1 MECFAE
7 SRPTAHL
14 KLDATRQRC
23 THTRQ
28 TIPDAAGLDAVG
40 MAPLTRIRHVRAGA
54 LHSVEEFP
62 GVRSIE
68 VPDDYRLQE
77 RRFKITQVHS
87 MASAGLGFERLP
99 VGNDAADLAAHVSQR
114 SIAPDVAFRVL
125 GVALDRHR
133 PERIVGPYSA
143 RAPAQRAVAAGGL
156 VGRSRQHKTH
166 RSAVAGALQRW
177 CWTFVIHWDVPL
189 VVVPPSIEV
198 TGAARSGICVRLTG
212 WLAATLHLDELGAKY
227 RNANGSSQHEHEC
240 RA

>member
-1 MECFAE
+1 MSFVLELRQQSSIRPPSQPPGRRPSRDRRNTISAWVSGYPPTNERRGSGNPMECFAE

-133 PERIVGPYSA
+133 PERIVGPYPPVRRHNEQLQLVALSGA
-143 RAPAQRAVAAGGL
+143 VGNTRRTAPQWQEPCSDG
-156 VGRSRQHKTH
+156 VGRS
-166 RSAVAGALQRW
+166 
-177 CWTFVIHWDVPL
+177 
-189 VVVPPSIEV
+189 
-198 TGAARSGICVRLTG
+198 
-212 WLAATLHLDELGAKY
+212 
-227 RNANGSSQHEHEC
+227 
-240 RA
+240 